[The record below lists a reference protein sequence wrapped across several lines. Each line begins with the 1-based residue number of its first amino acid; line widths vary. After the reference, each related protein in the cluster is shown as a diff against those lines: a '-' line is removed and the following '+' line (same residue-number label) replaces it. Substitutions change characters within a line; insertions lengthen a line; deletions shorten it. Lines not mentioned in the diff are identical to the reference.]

1 MGNKKPRGP
10 QLPDPL
16 LYVMAGIDPKTMR
29 PIRADDPSS
38 VSRETLRRSLRIIDE
53 QDAVNRYRWYNLP
66 SGITGQDLERMLY
79 YKYTVCIFYVPSMKK
94 FYITPFAFCGSLDFY
109 GRYNTVHPVP
119 MSYGEDKKK
128 DDEVKK
134 DALYDLLSSFRLE
147 VVRDLVPDR
156 DGMEAIEYSDE
167 ETKAGIIKGRC
178 VILNDYTPQTNPNM
192 SEMRFTL
199 QEPYINLE
207 ADIVQYLRTAMLSST
222 GVKGVRV
229 HDADESVSVM
239 SASKTVESAARAGHP
254 FVPIIT
260 KLDVQEL
267 GSKSI
272 TSFQDYLMALQ
283 SIDNMRLSTYGLE
296 NGGLFQKK
304 AHKLQDEQD
313 MNAGPVALVNQD
325 GLALRQRWAN
335 IANSLFGL
343 SIWVEPNDAISQ
355 GREDY
360 EEPDEKAQEGPQDQG
375 GESDA
380 DISNA

>member
-1 MGNKKPRGP
+1 
-10 QLPDPL
+10 
-16 LYVMAGIDPKTMR
+16 
-29 PIRADDPSS
+29 
-38 VSRETLRRSLRIIDE
+38 
-53 QDAVNRYRWYNLP
+53 
-66 SGITGQDLERMLY
+66 
-79 YKYTVCIFYVPSMKK
+79 
-94 FYITPFAFCGSLDFY
+94 
-109 GRYNTVHPVP
+109 
-119 MSYGEDKKK
+119 
-128 DDEVKK
+128 
-134 DALYDLLSSFRLE
+134 
-147 VVRDLVPDR
+147 
-156 DGMEAIEYSDE
+156 
-167 ETKAGIIKGRC
+167 
-178 VILNDYTPQTNPNM
+178 M

-360 EEPDEKAQEGPQDQG
+360 EEPDEKAQEGQQDQG